1 MGALLAVCEGARGG
15 GGVSGGAKAAAPG
28 SAPPAANGDSAR
40 ASGSREFD
48 SKEEEE
54 ALSDLVINH
63 LTREDVATL
72 REAFA
77 AVDKERKLRVA
88 KLDLIRALRQNRPVR
103 DIINARPVA
112 SEAAKD
118 GLGVKLNELET
129 EQAKTIHMVEF
140 VRFFDEEK
148 GKLLSTQQ
156 KLTPF

>member
-15 GGVSGGAKAAAPG
+15 GGGGGGGGVKAAAPS
-28 SAPPAANGDSAR
+28 SAAPAAT
-40 ASGSREFD
+40 GSREFD

-63 LTREDVATL
+63 LSREDVAVL

-77 AVDKERKLRVA
+77 AVDKGRKLRVA

-112 SEAAKD
+112 SEATKD

-129 EQAKTIHMVEF
+129 EQAKTIHLVEF

-148 GKLLSTQQ
+148 GRLLSTQQ